1 MENGWYLR
9 NVLVH
14 TTYLY
19 YIIDRI
25 CIGKDYASIVGL
37 PNFFFLRCK
46 STFTCTIIKVYVI
59 SYPKL
64 NHMFAGF
71 AWLF

>member
-37 PNFFFLRCK
+37 PNFFFLRYK
-46 STFTCTIIKVYVI
+46 STFTCTII
-59 SYPKL
+59 S
-64 NHMFAGF
+64 
-71 AWLF
+71 